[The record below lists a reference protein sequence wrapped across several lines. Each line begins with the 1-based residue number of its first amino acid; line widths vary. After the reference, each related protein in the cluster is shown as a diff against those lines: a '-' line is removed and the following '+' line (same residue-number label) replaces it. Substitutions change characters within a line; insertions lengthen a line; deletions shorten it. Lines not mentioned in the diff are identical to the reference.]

1 MVFSLKQKIKQN
13 KIVFFFLQKIRF
25 FVNKVIRPRMFY
37 LILNNKKPLSNVYGL
52 DRGTP
57 IDRYYIENFL
67 SSNKDLIRGDCLE
80 LLNNNYTKKF
90 GEERVNRS
98 DVLDIDQNNHQ
109 ATIHSDLRNLDSI
122 SDNQYDCII
131 LTQVFQFIDDVPAAI
146 KECYR
151 ILKSGGALLIT
162 VPALGRIDCVGGIDG
177 DYWRF
182 TRASLAYLLKQSFP
196 ENNLTINSLGNVLA
210 SVNFLIGASFEESKL
225 NTNFNDDNF
234 PLIITAIAKK

>member
-67 SSNKDLIRGDCLE
+67 SSNKGLIKGSCLE
-80 LLNNNYTKKF
+80 LLNNNYTNKF
-90 GEERVNRS
+90 GEGEVSKS
-98 DVLDIDQNNHQ
+98 DILDIDQKNHQ
-109 ATIHSDLRNLDSI
+109 ATIYGDLRNLYNMA
-122 SDNQYDCII
+122 DNQYDCII

>member
-1 MVFSLKQKIKQN
+1 MLSTIKSKIKKN
-13 KIVFFFLQKIRF
+13 LFLFPIIQGVRF
-25 FVNKVIRPRMFY
+25 FVNKTIRPKFLY
-37 LILNNKKPLSNVYGL
+37 LFLNSKKPISNTYGL
-52 DRGTP
+52 DRGLP
-57 IDRYYIENFL
+57 IDRYYIEKFL
-67 SSNKDLIRGDCLE
+67 SNNQELIKGECLE
-80 LLNNNYTKKF
+80 LLDNSYTKKF
-90 GEERVNRS
+90 GGDRVVNS
-98 DVLDIDQNNHQ
+98 NILDIDKDNHQ
-109 ATIHSDLRNLDSI
+109 ATIYGDLRNLYNM

-151 ILKSGGALLIT
+151 ILKSGGTLLIT
-162 VPALGRIDCVGGIDG
+162 VPALGRVDCVGGIDG

-210 SVNFLIGASFEESKL
+210 SVNFLIGASVEESNFDK
-225 NTNFNDDNF
+225 NFNDDNF